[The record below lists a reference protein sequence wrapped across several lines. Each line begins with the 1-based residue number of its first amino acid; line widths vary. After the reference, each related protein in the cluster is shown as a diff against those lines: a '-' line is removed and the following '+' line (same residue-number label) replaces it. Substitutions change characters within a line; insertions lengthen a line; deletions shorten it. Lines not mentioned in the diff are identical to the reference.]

1 MNQNPP
7 LNCPQCGSEIRH
19 IPAGISKAGKR
30 YPEFWSCSKRCGYIW
45 QKPQGFEKAIPKTIS
60 IGKILLDLDTTLKR
74 LEKKIDSLL
83 DVSVIYPQDLKEPKP
98 SEREIEEELGEEL

>member
-7 LNCPQCGSEIRH
+7 LNCPNCGSPIRN
-19 IPAGISKAGKR
+19 IPAGISKTGKR

-60 IGKILLDLDTTLKR
+60 IGKILLDLDATLKR
-74 LEKKIDSLL
+74 IEKKIDSLL
-83 DVSVIYPQDLKEPKP
+83 DVSVIYPQDLKEPRP
-98 SEREIEEELGEEL
+98 SKETKEESEEL

>member
-30 YPEFWSCSKRCGYIW
+30 YPEFWSCSNRCGYIW
-45 QKPQGFEKAIPKTIS
+45 RKPQEFKGAIPKTIS
-60 IGKILLDLDTTLKR
+60 IGKILLDLDATLKR

-83 DVSVIYPQDLKEPKP
+83 DVSVIYPQDLKEPRP
-98 SEREIEEELGEEL
+98 SEEIEEESEEL

>member
-19 IPAGISKAGKR
+19 IPSGISKTGKR

-45 QKPQGFEKAIPKTIS
+45 QKPKGFEKAVPKTIS
-60 IGKILLDLDTTLKR
+60 IGKILLDLDATLKR

-83 DVSVIYPQDLKEPKP
+83 DVSVIYPQDLKEPRP
-98 SEREIEEELGEEL
+98 SEKEIEEEL